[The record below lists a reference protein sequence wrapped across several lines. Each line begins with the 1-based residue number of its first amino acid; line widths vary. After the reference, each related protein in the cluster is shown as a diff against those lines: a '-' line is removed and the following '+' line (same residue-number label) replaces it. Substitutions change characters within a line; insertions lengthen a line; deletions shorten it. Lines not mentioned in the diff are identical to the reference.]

1 MANSLRNRTIKID
14 DGCHTAVM
22 GSMEKIGTVPF
33 VFLFSFSLW
42 GVIYSFLHDTGFLL
56 KKNILKVNK

>member
-22 GSMEKIGTVPF
+22 GSMENISTILGTLRFHQGGVLQNEF
-33 VFLFSFSLW
+33 V
-42 GVIYSFLHDTGFLL
+42 IT
-56 KKNILKVNK
+56 IIP